1 MTATTQRAP
10 EGSEL
15 FVRNSTGLVREVKP
29 WQAMM
34 INFIT
39 GAPAFTIGIGLFG
52 ALSGFP
58 HGNFLLAVVLTVPLA
73 LSVVYAFGLLTAAV
87 PRSGGDYVLVSRIL
101 HPALGVVSSVCI
113 SLSSFLSI
121 AFEGIAFTTLGVA
134 PALVIVGLVG
144 GSDTLTKWGNT
155 VATSHG
161 WQFAIGTVA
170 ILVAGAAVAS
180 GWTWA
185 KRFMFSLLGFSIV
198 GIVFSG
204 LVALFTSKAS
214 FIGDFN
220 SFAKPFTHNP
230 DTYHLIIANAQK
242 AGVDLSAGSSF
253 SQTIP
258 MIGVVAGIS
267 IYAYWS
273 TFFAGELR
281 QGSTMRT
288 PNRMAAASLLILGSV
303 FVLVAIFFHGWGKDF
318 IAACFGG
325 GLPKALGSSPPSYFY
340 LTSAQLG
347 STVIAVL
354 LAASFALF
362 FPVIMAETTL
372 QPPRTLF
379 AWSFDGILPKGVT
392 RVSRNGAPVV
402 ATGITVVLAIAAY
415 AWAIFV
421 AKNFIQVIVYA
432 TLIQLITHAL
442 IGISAIVFPYRRPAL
457 YRASVS
463 TKRFLGLPVTVYAGV
478 GAILTTIF
486 LYFCYFHYSFFGLA
500 DKSGLWVWLGGA
512 VVFGVVWYYGAQALR
527 GRQGVSIGRVYAE
540 IPPE

>member
-1 MTATTQRAP
+1 VATTKAQP
-10 EGSEL
+10 EL

-58 HGNFLLAVVLTVPLA
+58 QGNFLLAVVLTVPLA
-73 LSVVYAFGLLTAAV
+73 MSVVYAFGLLTAAI

-134 PALVIVGLVG
+134 PGLIIVGLVG
-144 GSDTLTKWGNT
+144 GSDTLVNWGNT

-170 ILVAGAAVAS
+170 ILVAGWAVAA

-185 KRFMFSLLGFSIV
+185 KRFMFSLLAFSIV
-198 GIVFSG
+198 GIVFSA
-204 LVALFTSKAS
+204 LVALVTSKAS
-214 FIGDFN
+214 FISDFN
-220 SFAKPFTHNP
+220 AFARPFTHRP
-230 DTYHLIIANAQK
+230 DTYHFIIRNA
-242 AGVDLSAGSSF
+242 GIESGGGSTF

-258 MIGVVAGIS
+258 MVGVVAGIS

-288 PNRMAAASLLILGSV
+288 PNRMAAASLAILGSV

-325 GLPKALGSSPPSYFY
+325 GLPKSLGSSPPSYFY

-347 STVIAVL
+347 SPVIAVL

-392 RVSRNGAPVV
+392 RVSRNGSPVV

-432 TLIQLITHAL
+432 TLIQLITHTL
-442 IGISAIVFPYRRPAL
+442 IGISAIVFPYRRPEL

-463 TKRFLGLPVTVYAGV
+463 TKRLLGVPVTVYAGV
-478 GAILTTIF
+478 GAILTTAF
-486 LYFCYFHYSFFGLA
+486 LYFAYFHYPFFGLA
-500 DKSGLWVWLGGA
+500 DKSGLWPWLLGSIA
-512 VVFGVVWYYGAQALR
+512 FGLIWYYGAQAIR
-527 GRQGVSIGRVYAE
+527 SREGVSIARVYAE